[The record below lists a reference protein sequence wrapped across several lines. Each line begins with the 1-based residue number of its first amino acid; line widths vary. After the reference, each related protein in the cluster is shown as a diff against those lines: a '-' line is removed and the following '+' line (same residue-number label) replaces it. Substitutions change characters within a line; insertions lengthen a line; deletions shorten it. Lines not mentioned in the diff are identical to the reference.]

1 MFEKSKFKPLGDYE
15 VRKMGDFTNTTVEL
29 LPLST
34 NELFIKKTLFVI
46 GPAGRSNTLF
56 CNDDSLAIKIIGHM
70 LKNKSQYV
78 NYSKRYYCI
87 VEAHKND
94 RYISFFGKRIFDT
107 IIEETKDS
115 KFNINCDSLFLHVK
129 TKKIGVNSFKYDD
142 YSDTIAS
149 IKKGYTL
156 REKYTLP
163 ITTGKDITGNLD
175 FLLSFNNPEVNDIVS
190 IIREH
195 KVNKIIE

>member
-46 GPAGRSNTLF
+46 GAASNSNTFF
-56 CNDDSLAIKIIGHM
+56 CSDEALAIKIIGHL
-70 LKNKSQYV
+70 LKNKSRYV

-87 VEAHKND
+87 VEMNKD
-94 RYISFFGKRIFDT
+94 ERYISFFGRRIFDT
-107 IIEETKDS
+107 IIEETKGG
-115 KFNINCDSLFLHVK
+115 KFNINCDRLFLHVK
-129 TKKIGVNSFKYDD
+129 NKKVGVNSFEYDD
-142 YSDTIAS
+142 YSDTVAS

-163 ITTGKDITGNLD
+163 ITTGKDVTGNLD